1 MGEAALRPEKPG
13 GQRGDLA
20 WSLSGRR
27 PECVEE
33 DVLDPPDVDEVEGQG
48 AAACFFEP
56 VGSVLL
62 GQAQKLLSLP
72 ELGPGKVSGE
82 EPFGEASDAL
92 AELLGLGDHVIR
104 IPTGVGAELFGVV
117 VVIGRATSGRLWEMG
132 FDQPSLQ
139 EDAHQ
144 GAISANGDLLAEVAS
159 GDRVDGLLELDVMV
173 WMDLALGPV
182 RGVEA
187 LAHQRA

>member
-13 GQRGDLA
+13 RQRDDLA

-33 DVLDPPDVDEVEGQG
+33 DVLYPPDVDDVEGQG
-48 AAACFFEP
+48 AAAGFFEP

-72 ELGPGKVSGE
+72 ELGPGKVPGE

-92 AELLGLGDHVIR
+92 PELFGLGDHVVG
-104 IPTGVGAELFGVV
+104 IPAGVGAELFGVV
-117 VVIGRATSGRLWEMG
+117 VVIGGATSWRLWKMRL
-132 FDQPSLQ
+132 DQPSLK

-144 GAISANGDLLAEVAS
+144 EAISTDGDLLAEVAS

-182 RGVEA
+182 RGIEA
-187 LAHQRA
+187 LAHQRT